1 MKILQI
7 NTTVNSGSTGRI
19 TEEIGQLLISNG
31 HQSYIAYGRGNRPS
45 KSNLIKIGNNKDVFL
60 HLLKTR
66 ITDRHGFGSKKTTD
80 EFINKVIDLN
90 PDAIGLHNIHGYYI
104 NIEVLFNY
112 LNETNK
118 PVVWTL
124 HDCWAFTGHC
134 AHFER
139 ADCYNWQTNC
149 ENCPLTKYYPA
160 SYFLDNSKKNFYD
173 KKRLFTSLKNMHIVT
188 PSEWLAKLVKS
199 SFLADY
205 PISVI
210 NNGIDLNVFKPIAT
224 QSNKIRELRIGK
236 KKIVLGVSNIWTD
249 SKGLND
255 FIKLSDLLGEKY
267 KIVLVGLKKRQI
279 AKLPSSIIGITR
291 TENVNELAELY
302 SEADVFVNPTYSDN
316 FPTTNIEALACGTPV
331 VTYNTGGSPEA
342 IDAQTGI
349 VVEKGDISGLYES
362 IQKILINGKA
372 HYTAACRARAESL
385 FNKDERYA
393 DYLRLYEDMFTR
405 KLDNKV

>member
-7 NTTVNSGSTGRI
+7 NSVVNSGSTGRI
-19 TEEIGQLLISNG
+19 TEEIGEILLKNG
-31 HQSYIAYGRGNRPS
+31 HESFIAYGRSHSPS
-45 KSNLIKIGNNKDVFL
+45 KSNLIKIGNNKDLLL

-66 ITDRHGFGSKKTTD
+66 ITDRHGFGSKKATE
-80 EFINKVIDLN
+80 EFIKKVIELN

-104 NIEVLFNY
+104 NIKVLFNS
-112 LNETNK
+112 LKEFNK

-134 AHFER
+134 AYFER
-139 ADCYNWQTNC
+139 ADCYNWQTHC

-188 PSEWLAKLVKS
+188 PSEWLAKHIKS

-210 NNGIDLNVFKPIAT
+210 NNGIDLNVFKPIDT

-249 SKGLND
+249 RKGLNY
-255 FIKLSDLLGEKY
+255 FIKLSALLGEKY

-279 AKLPSSIIGITR
+279 VKLPSSIIGITR
-291 TENVNELAELY
+291 TENVNELTELY
-302 SEADVFVNPTYSDN
+302 SAADVYVNPTYSDN

-331 VTYNTGGSPEA
+331 ITYNTGGSPEA
-342 IDAQTGI
+342 IDNETGI
-349 VVEKGDISGLYES
+349 VVEKGNVNALAEAIKQ
-362 IQKILINGKA
+362 IIKNGKEF
-372 HYTAACRARAESL
+372 YSSKCRARAER
-385 FNKDERYA
+385 FYNKDNRYM
-393 DYLRLYEDMFTR
+393 DYLRLYESLIL
-405 KLDNKV
+405 K